1 MGVDQ
6 NASYAWVIPLR
17 ILVVA
22 TQIEIPGTGGGQTH
36 VMELVSHLRERGE
49 VLALTR
55 RGSTGVG
62 VLGAGVLAG
71 LPPKGLSH
79 VFSAVNLARSWEQ
92 VRKFA
97 PNVIY
102 ERGSS
107 FGLGA
112 MYSRLL
118 DVPMLTMLLDEHMSP
133 LSLRRAQHII
143 TTNPK
148 LVPSRFRNKAV
159 KVSWGANTQRFKPG
173 LDGAA
178 WRHKLGLSATDC
190 VVGYCGTFRPWH
202 GLDVLLDVAASCAPD
217 TKFLMVGPL
226 ERAAWFIALVKERCL
241 HERFLFTDAV
251 PYEDVP
257 SVLSSTDVCV
267 APFDPSQHKGAGDGK
282 EYTLD
287 PLKVFEYLALEKP
300 VVTINSK
307 NIAELFS
314 DGVHLKLVPPRDP
327 AALLQAIS
335 YLRSNPEA
343 ARELAAAGR
352 KQVELHHTWR
362 AHAEHLARL
371 FRGMLAPIH

>member
-1 MGVDQ
+1 M
-6 NASYAWVIPLR
+6 IPLR

-36 VMELVSHLRERGE
+36 VMELVSHLREQGE

-55 RGSTGVG
+55 RGSSGEGV
-62 VLGAGVLAG
+62 VGAGIWNG
-71 LPPKGLSH
+71 LPPTGFAHVLSG
-79 VFSAVNLARSWEQ
+79 VNLLRSLES
-92 VRKFA
+92 VRGFA

-133 LSLRRAQHII
+133 LSLRRARHII
-143 TTNPK
+143 TTNPA
-148 LVPSRFRNKAV
+148 LVPARFRHKAV

-173 LDGAA
+173 LDGTPWRRKFGLAA
-178 WRHKLGLSATDC
+178 SDY

-202 GLDVLLDVAASCAPD
+202 GLDVLLDVAEKCDAD
-217 TKFLMVGPL
+217 TRFLMVGPL
-226 ERAAWFIALVKERCL
+226 ERAVWFQTLVEDRALQAKFV
-241 HERFLFTDAV
+241 FTDTVQYTDV
-251 PYEDVP
+251 PY
-257 SVLSSTDVCV
+257 VLSATDVCV
-267 APFDPSQHKGAGDGK
+267 APFDPLQHKGAGDGT

-307 NIAELFS
+307 NIAALFT
-314 DGVHLKLVPPRDP
+314 DDVHLRLVPPREP
-327 AALLQAIS
+327 STLLEALLS
-335 YLRSNPEA
+335 LRANPEHA
-343 ARELAAAGR
+343 ARLAAAGR
-352 KQVELHHTWR
+352 QRVEQHHTWR
-362 AHAEHLARL
+362 AHSEHLAQL
-371 FRGMLAPIH
+371 FRGMLNEK

>member
-1 MGVDQ
+1 MRAHQ
-6 NASYAWVIPLR
+6 NASYACVTPLR
-17 ILVVA
+17 ILIVA

-36 VMELVSHLRERGE
+36 VMELVSHLAEQGE

-55 RGSTGVG
+55 RGSRGDNV
-62 VLGAGVLAG
+62 VGAGIWKG
-71 LPPKGLSH
+71 LPPIGFAH
-79 VFSAVNLARSWEQ
+79 VLSAVNLTRSVER
-92 VRKFA
+92 VRAFA

-133 LSLRRAQHII
+133 LSLRRAKHII
-143 TTNPK
+143 TTNPA
-148 LVPSRFRNKAV
+148 LVPTRYRDKAV

-173 LDGAA
+173 LDGEP
-178 WRHKLGLSATDC
+178 WRHKLGLAPDTF
-190 VVGYCGTFRPWH
+190 VIGYCGTFRPWH
-202 GLDVLLDVAASCAPD
+202 GLDVLLDVANEFASD
-217 TKFLMVGPL
+217 TKFLMIGPL
-226 ERAAWFIALVKERCL
+226 ERAAWFTKLVAQRGL
-241 HERFLFTDAV
+241 QDRFVFTDTV
-251 PYEDVP
+251 PYADVP
-257 SVLSSTDVCV
+257 SVLSAVDVAV
-267 APFDPSQHKGAGDGK
+267 APFDPTQHKGAGDGK

-307 NIAELFS
+307 NIAELFT

-327 AALLQAIS
+327 AALLSTIRH
-335 YLRSNPEA
+335 LRANPDEA
-343 ARELAAAGR
+343 RQLAFAGR
-352 KQVELHHTWR
+352 QQVERHHTWR

-371 FRGMLAPIH
+371 FRGMLESN